1 MKRKEKENESVVNSV
16 SPGQLYKGISYSR
29 KDFEGE
35 TKLVKKK
42 FHWFVSFC
50 KKINKAFP
58 SLGKGG
64 KFSKKYKEAIDFL
77 GWNLTPEEFSG
88 TIKFSLVASILI
100 AFVLFVLS
108 FVLGVFDLIVGFIG
122 DPLMGYFY
130 LAAPLLLIVY
140 VIVNFVQKFPL
151 NEAKL
156 EQVRSLTFVPEIM
169 GYMIM
174 SMKLVPNLEK
184 AVEFAAFHGRG
195 KIAEDLKRVI
205 WNTQLGIHNTLS
217 EGLDAMAYNW
227 GKFSEE
233 FKTSLMM
240 IRASVLENSEAKRYQ
255 VLDKT
260 MEQTLESIKTKM
272 EQYARNLSQPT
283 VVLFYLGVLLPLI
296 LIIVLPIGSA
306 FSGQGLAQPV
316 PLILIYNVLIPA
328 ATLFFALNVL
338 RNRPPTYEPPVI
350 PDSHP
355 DLPKKYQMELGS
367 NFVDLRFVMLIV
379 LVIGSAATL
388 FFHFNG
394 IEFDLDGE
402 KTTIMAPDV
411 TSEFVLE
418 RVNRP
423 ANFFDEDGLNVQQMI
438 SKGVTE
444 EQALKLNAL
453 QKTMFFMK
461 PENDTTP
468 YNLIFGSLITFSLLF
483 FIYFNFRN
491 IYKRKLQEE
500 TMEMESEFKD
510 SLYVIASRMGENKPV
525 EEALRHA
532 QNFLPDYVISQKLFG
547 KTVDNI
553 NLLGMPLETAVFDPN
568 YGSLKNNP
576 SNTIRSSMKL
586 LVDSVKMGVEV
597 SARTLMSLSMQLK
610 NSEKVNK
617 MLSILVKDI
626 TSTMTTMA
634 VFIAPIVLGIT
645 TALQKIVMISMGS
658 IVSQGSLGD
667 VDGGVSNVDL
677 SSAGM
682 GSGLTDQLS
691 AFSSSVS
698 SFNMDPEVFASLV
711 SPAQFTL
718 IIALY
723 VIEIVIVL
731 TYFTSMLEEDNKV
744 LATIRIAKYLPIAL
758 IVFVVSIIIANT
770 VVGGFA

>member
-1 MKRKEKENESVVNSV
+1 
-16 SPGQLYKGISYSR
+16 
-29 KDFEGE
+29 
-35 TKLVKKK
+35 
-42 FHWFVSFC
+42 
-50 KKINKAFP
+50 
-58 SLGKGG
+58 
-64 KFSKKYKEAIDFL
+64 
-77 GWNLTPEEFSG
+77 
-88 TIKFSLVASILI
+88 
-100 AFVLFVLS
+100 
-108 FVLGVFDLIVGFIG
+108 
-122 DPLMGYFY
+122 
-130 LAAPLLLIVY
+130 
-140 VIVNFVQKFPL
+140 
-151 NEAKL
+151 
-156 EQVRSLTFVPEIM
+156 
-169 GYMIM
+169 
-174 SMKLVPNLEK
+174 
-184 AVEFAAFHGRG
+184 
-195 KIAEDLKRVI
+195 
-205 WNTQLGIHNTLS
+205 
-217 EGLDAMAYNW
+217 
-227 GKFSEE
+227 
-233 FKTSLMM
+233 
-240 IRASVLENSEAKRYQ
+240 
-255 VLDKT
+255 

-379 LVIGSAATL
+379 LVVGSAATL

-532 QNFLPDYVISQKLFG
+532 QNFLPDYKF
-547 KTVDNI
+547 
-553 NLLGMPLETAVFDPN
+553 
-568 YGSLKNNP
+568 
-576 SNTIRSSMKL
+576 
-586 LVDSVKMGVEV
+586 
-597 SARTLMSLSMQLK
+597 
-610 NSEKVNK
+610 
-617 MLSILVKDI
+617 
-626 TSTMTTMA
+626 
-634 VFIAPIVLGIT
+634 
-645 TALQKIVMISMGS
+645 
-658 IVSQGSLGD
+658 
-667 VDGGVSNVDL
+667 
-677 SSAGM
+677 
-682 GSGLTDQLS
+682 
-691 AFSSSVS
+691 
-698 SFNMDPEVFASLV
+698 FA
-711 SPAQFTL
+711 
-718 IIALY
+718 
-723 VIEIVIVL
+723 
-731 TYFTSMLEEDNKV
+731 
-744 LATIRIAKYLPIAL
+744 
-758 IVFVVSIIIANT
+758 
-770 VVGGFA
+770 